1 MTPIVKHGKRA
12 SQINVSPIYND
23 TDINIKC
30 ARNDNVLL
38 IQNDQLVA
46 VLTFPI
52 MKVVRGIRMM
62 YPNVKLNMI

>member
-1 MTPIVKHGKRA
+1 MTPTVRHGKRA
-12 SQINVSPIYND
+12 SQIAVSPIYND
-23 TDINIKC
+23 TVINIKQC
-30 ARNDNVLL
+30 KNANVLL

-62 YPNVKLNMI
+62 YPNVKLNLI

>member
-1 MTPIVKHGKRA
+1 MTPLIRYGKRA
-12 SQINVSPIYND
+12 SQIAVSPIYSD
-23 TDINIKC
+23 TVINIKQC
-30 ARNDNVLL
+30 KNDNVLL